1 MLSIVA
7 TMITGIILGYLLR
20 NKTITKHT
28 GRSISLTIFI
38 MLFIMG
44 LNIGSNEQLISN
56 LGEFGWQAA
65 VISVSATC
73 GSILASWIIL
83 RLFFSENVQ
92 S

>member
-20 NKTITKHT
+20 NKTFTRHT

-44 LNIGSNEQLISN
+44 LNIGSNEELISN
-56 LGEFGWQAA
+56 LGKFGWQAA

-73 GSILASWIIL
+73 GSIFASWIIL
-83 RLFFSENVQ
+83 RLFFSEKVQ
-92 S
+92 P